1 MKRKTIKQTAG
12 LLVLTT
18 TMMLPV
24 IASAASYAFTF
35 KMEHQLSI
43 GSFKSTKGTVTATV
57 SMSSWGG
64 DDNFAIKIY
73 ERGLGSVTYKGKMAF
88 YKSSAG
94 SPYTSSNSSVTTGHT
109 YGYEIWKTQNGKTI
123 VGSGTLSY

>member
-1 MKRKTIKQTAG
+1 M
-12 LLVLTT
+12 TT

-24 IASAASYAFTF
+24 IASAASYAFSF
-35 KMEHQLSI
+35 KMAHQLSI
-43 GSFKSTKGTVTATV
+43 GSFKSTKGTVTAKV

-73 ERGLGSVTYKGKMAF
+73 ERGFGNVTYKGKMTF
-88 YKSSAG
+88 YKSSEG
-94 SPYTSSNSSVTTGHT
+94 SPYTSSNSNVTTGHT

-123 VGSGTLSY
+123 VGTGSLSY